1 MADDDIKPDAEE
13 SAEELEAVATET
25 ATEGDQGADE
35 AATKQPEEVAAEQP
49 TDEVQAPAEA
59 DAVADDTAEA
69 ADAEATD
76 PNLSDSNDDGADEP
90 DAENGASGDGND
102 AVATESLDA
111 AGDTDGDLD
120 AESDDVTESAES
132 AESNDAGDSAESDG
146 SVGSEE
152 EADEEAVDEDL
163 PPPGPPKPEEPE
175 DDCPKCA
182 GGGAPAWMATFA
194 DMATLLMA
202 FFVLL
207 LSFAE
212 TEVPKFKQVA
222 GSLKQAFGIEKIVPK
237 VTIPMARSIV
247 VENFTPAVAERSVMD
262 VKEQQSDFVRGDF
275 IEKKTEEGE
284 YEDPIESDFQQVQEA
299 LEQELNK
306 GMADVRIEN
315 GEIKVTLVESASAGG
330 KAGNE
335 GEGKGGQV
343 AQETL
348 DAVAKV
354 AEVSA
359 TLSSKVGVHLADQ
372 AQGNRSGASATR
384 RQSRTGDGS
393 GMSKYDRLRA
403 DLSDEIA
410 AGLAE
415 VEKDGDKIIV
425 RLASQGSFTSG
436 SSDLRQA
443 FTPTLTRLGNSL
455 AQYPGSVMVEGH
467 TDDVPVAFSERFKS
481 NWDLSAARAASIADF
496 LLNSTNLEGGN
507 VQIAGFADTRP
518 LDTNDTAT
526 GRARNRRIEVIVDD
540 N

>member
-13 SAEELEAVATET
+13 SAEEVEAVAAET
-25 ATEGDQGADE
+25 TLEGDQGAFE
-35 AATKQPEEVAAEQP
+35 ATAIQPEEAASEP
-49 TDEVQAPAEA
+49 PADEAQAI
-59 DAVADDTAEA
+59 AEA
-69 ADAEATD
+69 ADL
-76 PNLSDSNDDGADEP
+76 NRSDSDEDGAEQSESED
-90 DAENGASGDGND
+90 GASGDGND
-102 AVATESLDA
+102 APAAESPESA
-111 AGDTDGDLD
+111 SDTDGDMG
-120 AESDDVTESAES
+120 VESAELSDAGGS
-132 AESNDAGDSAESDG
+132 AESEGSEADSDD
-146 SVGSEE
+146 SEE
-152 EADEEAVDEDL
+152 ETVEENL
-163 PPPGPPKPEEPE
+163 PPPGPPPPEEPK
-175 DDCPKCA
+175 DDCPKCP

-262 VKEQQSDFVRGDF
+262 IKEQRSDFVRGDF

-315 GEIKVTLVESASAGG
+315 GEIKVTLVDPAAAGG
-330 KAGNE
+330 KEGNE

-359 TLSSKVGVHLADQ
+359 TLNSKVGVHLADQ
-372 AQGNRSGASATR
+372 AQGNQSGASATR
-384 RQSRTGDGS
+384 RQSRTGEGS

-436 SSDLRQA
+436 SSNLRQA
-443 FTPTLTRLGNSL
+443 FTPTLARLGNSL
-455 AQYPGSVMVEGH
+455 AQYPGSVMV
-467 TDDVPVAFSERFKS
+467 
-481 NWDLSAARAASIADF
+481 
-496 LLNSTNLEGGN
+496 
-507 VQIAGFADTRP
+507 
-518 LDTNDTAT
+518 
-526 GRARNRRIEVIVDD
+526 
-540 N
+540 

>member
-1 MADDDIKPDAEE
+1 MADEDDIK
-13 SAEELEAVATET
+13 S
-25 ATEGDQGADE
+25 
-35 AATKQPEEVAAEQP
+35 
-49 TDEVQAPAEA
+49 
-59 DAVADDTAEA
+59 
-69 ADAEATD
+69 
-76 PNLSDSNDDGADEP
+76 
-90 DAENGASGDGND
+90 
-102 AVATESLDA
+102 DA
-111 AGDTDGDLD
+111 AGAPGDVPEG
-120 AESDDVTESAES
+120 AGDVATPREPEEGQVAES
-132 AESNDAGDSAESDG
+132 AEDIAGAEEDVSAPEASANPESDDPPAAEVDAVEPEPEPTEPSAASEGGDTSPTEEGAAEAEEGSAE
-146 SVGSEE
+146 SEE
-152 EADEEAVDEDL
+152 EAPVEANL
-163 PPPGPPKPEEPE
+163 PPPGPPKPEEPK

-237 VTIPMARSIV
+237 VTIPMARSIM

-284 YEDPIESDFQQVQEA
+284 YDQSLETEFLQVQEA
-299 LEQELNK
+299 LEAEMNS
-306 GMADVRIEN
+306 GMADVQIVD
-315 GEIKVTLVESASAGG
+315 GEIKVTLVEPNAGG
-330 KAGNE
+330 GKEGSE
-335 GEGKGGQV
+335 GEGNGGAV
-343 AQETL
+343 PQEVL

-354 AEVSA
+354 ADVSA
-359 TLSSKVGVHLADQ
+359 NFSSQVGIEMADK
-372 AQGNRSGASATR
+372 ARGSRQGANSSQRRGAGGA
-384 RQSRTGDGS
+384 GS
-393 GMSKYDRLRA
+393 GNSKYEQLRA
-403 DLSDEIA
+403 DLSEEIA

-436 SSDLRQA
+436 SAELRQT
-443 FTPTLTRLGNSL
+443 FTPTLARLGNSL
-455 AQYPGSVMVEGH
+455 AKYPGSVMVEGH
-467 TDDVPVAFSERFKS
+467 TDNVPVAFSERFKS

-496 LLNSTNLEGGN
+496 LLNSTSLEGGN

-518 LDTNDTAT
+518 LDSNDTAA
-526 GRARNRRIEVIVDD
+526 GRAKNRRIEVIVDD

>member
-1 MADDDIKPDAEE
+1 MADEDDIKPDAPDAPVEGDGVADAPADAAPSLPEE
-13 SAEELEAVATET
+13 SEESGLAEDATESIED
-25 ATEGDQGADE
+25 ASSAAAEE
-35 AATKQPEEVAAEQP
+35 AATAASPDEVEADLEEIDSAAEQAAG
-49 TDEVQAPAEA
+49 TDTEAE
-59 DAVADDTAEA
+59 DTASSEEA
-69 ADAEATD
+69 ESQPTEAE
-76 PNLSDSNDDGADEP
+76 
-90 DAENGASGDGND
+90 
-102 AVATESLDA
+102 TE
-111 AGDTDGDLD
+111 AGD
-120 AESDDVTESAES
+120 
-132 AESNDAGDSAESDG
+132 
-146 SVGSEE
+146 
-152 EADEEAVDEDL
+152 DEELVEANL
-163 PPPGPPKPEEPE
+163 PPPGPPLPEEPK
-175 DDCPKCA
+175 DDCPKCK

-222 GSLKQAFGIEKIVPK
+222 GSLKMAFGIEKIVPK
-237 VTIPMARSIV
+237 VTIPMARSIM

-284 YEDPIESDFQQVQEA
+284 YEDPLDSDFQQVQEA
-299 LEQELNK
+299 LEEELNK

-315 GEIKVTLVESASAGG
+315 GEIKVTLLEPASAGG
-330 KAGNE
+330 QQGTE

-359 TLSSKVGVHLADQ
+359 ELSSKVGVHLADQ
-372 AQGNRSGASATR
+372 AQGNQTGANATR
-384 RQSRTGDGS
+384 RQSRSGDSS

-403 DLSDEIA
+403 DLSEEIA
-410 AGLAE
+410 SGLAE

-443 FTPTLTRLGNSL
+443 FRPTLTRLGNSL
-455 AQYPGSVMVEGH
+455 AKYPGSVMVEGH
-467 TDDVPVAFSERFKS
+467 TDNVPVAFSERFKS

-496 LLNSTNLEGGN
+496 LLTSTSLEGGN

-518 LDTNDTAT
+518 LESNDTAN
-526 GRARNRRIEVIVDD
+526 GRAQNRRIEVIVDD

>member
-1 MADDDIKPDAEE
+1 VADDDIKPDADE
-13 SAEELEAVATET
+13 SATEVEAVASET
-25 ATEGDQGADE
+25 TAEGDQSAGE
-35 AATKQPEEVAAEQP
+35 APTKQPEAAAPEQP
-49 TDEVQAPAEA
+49 ADEAQATAE
-59 DAVADDTAEA
+59 AVADETAEVADAAA
-69 ADAEATD
+69 ADS
-76 PNLSDSNDDGADEP
+76 NLSDSNDDGADEA
-90 DAENGASGDGND
+90 DAEDGASGDGDD
-102 AVATESLDA
+102 AVAAESLDA
-111 AGDTDGDLD
+111 A
-120 AESDDVTESAES
+120 ESE
-132 AESNDAGDSAESDG
+132 G
-146 SVGSEE
+146 SEGSEE
-152 EADEEAVDEDL
+152 DADEETVDANL
-163 PPPGPPKPEEPE
+163 PPPGPPAPEEPK

-262 VKEQQSDFVRGDF
+262 VKEQRSDFVRGDF

-299 LEQELNK
+299 LEQELNR

-315 GEIKVTLVESASAGG
+315 GEIKVTLVEPAAAGG

-372 AQGNRSGASATR
+372 AQGNQSGASATR

-393 GMSKYDRLRA
+393 GMSKYDRL
-403 DLSDEIA
+403 
-410 AGLAE
+410 
-415 VEKDGDKIIV
+415 
-425 RLASQGSFTSG
+425 LASQGSFTSG

-467 TDDVPVAFSERFKS
+467 TDNVPVAFSERFKS

-496 LLNSTNLEGGN
+496 LLTSTNLEGGN

-518 LDTNDTAT
+518 LDTNDTPS

>member
-1 MADDDIKPDAEE
+1 VADDDIKPDAEE

-49 TDEVQAPAEA
+49 TDEVQATAEA

-132 AESNDAGDSAESDG
+132 AESNDVGDSAESDG

-152 EADEEAVDEDL
+152 EADEGAVDEDL
-163 PPPGPPKPEEPE
+163 PPPGPPKPEEPK

>member
-1 MADDDIKPDAEE
+1 MADEDDIKPDAPETE
-13 SAEELEAVATET
+13 AASGDVVAAPGDAPVPREPEAGEVVEGSEDAAGAQEDASAPDASANPEPVDPPATE
-25 ATEGDQGADE
+25 
-35 AATKQPEEVAAEQP
+35 
-49 TDEVQAPAEA
+49 
-59 DAVADDTAEA
+59 
-69 ADAEATD
+69 AEAT
-76 PNLSDSNDDGADEP
+76 AP
-90 DAENGASGDGND
+90 DAASEGDAIAEPSAASEEGD
-102 AVATESLDA
+102 AVPPEEGA
-111 AGDTDGDLD
+111 AEETAEGD
-120 AESDDVTESAES
+120 AESD
-132 AESNDAGDSAESDG
+132 
-146 SVGSEE
+146 E
-152 EADEEAVDEDL
+152 EALVEANL
-163 PPPGPPKPEEPE
+163 PPPGPPKPEEPK

-237 VTIPMARSIV
+237 VTIPMARSIM

-284 YEDPIESDFQQVQEA
+284 YDDPLDSDFQQVQEA
-299 LEQELNK
+299 LEEELNK

-315 GEIKVTLVESASAGG
+315 GEIKVTLLEPASAGG
-330 KAGNE
+330 QQGSE

-359 TLSSKVGVHLADQ
+359 ELRSKVGVHLADQ
-372 AQGNRSGASATR
+372 AQGSQTGANANR
-384 RQSRTGDGS
+384 RQSRSGDSS

-410 AGLAE
+410 SGLAE

-436 SSDLRQA
+436 SSELRQA

-455 AQYPGSVMVEGH
+455 AKYPGSVMVEGH
-467 TDDVPVAFSERFKS
+467 TDNVPVAFSERFKS

-518 LDTNDTAT
+518 LDSNDTAT

>member
-1 MADDDIKPDAEE
+1 MADEDDIKTDAADPAAEAEVVAEAGDGAVPPPKEPEENDLAADATEVQEDLPPVVADESGLIDSLIEPDADIG
-13 SAEELEAVATET
+13 S
-25 ATEGDQGADE
+25 GAD
-35 AATKQPEEVAAEQP
+35 EVAAEAEP
-49 TDEVQAPAEA
+49 AVDESSETEEDAAPPAEA
-59 DAVADDTAEA
+59 S
-69 ADAEATD
+69 DAEPSEGTVSGEEGEA
-76 PNLSDSNDDGADEP
+76 PEGEG
-90 DAENGASGDGND
+90 DAEP
-102 AVATESLDA
+102 
-111 AGDTDGDLD
+111 
-120 AESDDVTESAES
+120 
-132 AESNDAGDSAESDG
+132 
-146 SVGSEE
+146 EE
-152 EADEEAVDEDL
+152 EQADL
-163 PPPGPPKPEEPE
+163 PPPGPPKPEEPK

-237 VTIPMARSIV
+237 VTIPMARSIM

-262 VKEQQSDFVRGDF
+262 IKEQRSDFVRGDF

-284 YEDPIESDFQQVQEA
+284 YDQTLETEFLQVQEA
-299 LEQELNK
+299 LEAEMNK
-306 GMADVRIEN
+306 GMADVKIED
-315 GEIKVTLVESASAGG
+315 GEIKVTLVEPNAAGG
-330 KAGNE
+330 GQGSE
-335 GEGKGGQV
+335 GEGSGGAV
-343 AQETL
+343 PQEVL

-359 TLSSKVGVHLADQ
+359 NFSSQVGIQMADK
-372 AQGNRSGASATR
+372 AQGSQQGANAAQR
-384 RQSRTGDGS
+384 RGRGGAGS
-393 GMSKYDRLRA
+393 GNSKYEQLRA
-403 DLSDEIA
+403 DLSEEIA

-436 SSDLRQA
+436 SAQLRQT
-443 FTPTLTRLGNSL
+443 FTPTLARLGNSL
-455 AQYPGSVMVEGH
+455 AKYPGSVMVEGH
-467 TDDVPVAFSERFKS
+467 TDNVPVAFSERFKS

-496 LLNSTNLEGGN
+496 LLNSTSLEGGN

-518 LDTNDTAT
+518 LDSNDTAS

>member
-1 MADDDIKPDAEE
+1 
-13 SAEELEAVATET
+13 
-25 ATEGDQGADE
+25 
-35 AATKQPEEVAAEQP
+35 
-49 TDEVQAPAEA
+49 
-59 DAVADDTAEA
+59 
-69 ADAEATD
+69 
-76 PNLSDSNDDGADEP
+76 
-90 DAENGASGDGND
+90 
-102 AVATESLDA
+102 
-111 AGDTDGDLD
+111 
-120 AESDDVTESAES
+120 
-132 AESNDAGDSAESDG
+132 
-146 SVGSEE
+146 
-152 EADEEAVDEDL
+152 
-163 PPPGPPKPEEPE
+163 
-175 DDCPKCA
+175 
-182 GGGAPAWMATFA
+182 MATFA

-237 VTIPMARSIV
+237 VTIPMARSIM

-284 YEDPIESDFQQVQEA
+284 YDDPLDSDFQQVQEA
-299 LEQELNK
+299 LEEELNK

-315 GEIKVTLVESASAGG
+315 GEIKVTLLEPASAGG
-330 KAGNE
+330 QQGSE

-359 TLSSKVGVHLADQ
+359 ELRSKVGVHLADQ
-372 AQGNRSGASATR
+372 AQGNQTGANANR
-384 RQSRTGDGS
+384 RQSRSGDSS

-410 AGLAE
+410 SGLAE

-455 AQYPGSVMVEGH
+455 AKYPGSVMVEGH
-467 TDDVPVAFSERFKS
+467 TDNVPVAFSERFKS

-518 LDTNDTAT
+518 LDSNDTAT

>member
-1 MADDDIKPDAEE
+1 MADDDDIKTDAKDTLAEGEVVAEGDDVAPPLPKDPEEDDRVAKAPEAEGEIAPAAEEAATPTESADPPEAAAEETTEEADPKASE
-13 SAEELEAVATET
+13 SAET
-25 ATEGDQGADE
+25 AAGDA
-35 AATKQPEEVAAEQP
+35 P
-49 TDEVQAPAEA
+49 PAE
-59 DAVADDTAEA
+59 EG
-69 ADAEATD
+69 DAEA
-76 PNLSDSNDDGADEP
+76 PEGEA
-90 DAENGASGDGND
+90 ASG
-102 AVATESLDA
+102 
-111 AGDTDGDLD
+111 
-120 AESDDVTESAES
+120 
-132 AESNDAGDSAESDG
+132 
-146 SVGSEE
+146 EE
-152 EADEEAVDEDL
+152 EELVDADL
-163 PPPGPPKPEEPE
+163 PPPGPPKPEEPK
-175 DDCPKCA
+175 DDCPKCG

-237 VTIPMARSIV
+237 VTIPMARSIM

-284 YEDPIESDFQQVQEA
+284 YDDPLDSDFQQVQEA
-299 LEQELNK
+299 LEEELNK

-315 GEIKVTLVESASAGG
+315 GEIKVTLLEPASAGG
-330 KAGNE
+330 QNGTE

-359 TLSSKVGVHLADQ
+359 ELSSKVGVHLADQ
-372 AQGNRSGASATR
+372 AQGNQTGANSTR
-384 RQSRTGDGS
+384 RQSRSGDSS

-410 AGLAE
+410 SGLAE

-436 SSDLRQA
+436 SSELRQA

-455 AQYPGSVMVEGH
+455 AKYPGSVMVEGH
-467 TDDVPVAFSERFKS
+467 TDNVPVAFSERFKS

-518 LDTNDTAT
+518 LDSNDTAT

>member
-1 MADDDIKPDAEE
+1 MADEDDIKSDAAGAPGDVPEGAGNVPTPREPEEGQVTASAEDIAGAEE
-13 SAEELEAVATET
+13 DVSAPEASANPKSDDPP
-25 ATEGDQGADE
+25 A
-35 AATKQPEEVAAEQP
+35 
-49 TDEVQAPAEA
+49 AEA
-59 DAVADDTAEA
+59 DAVEPAEPSAASEGGDTSPTEEGAAEA
-69 ADAEATD
+69 EE
-76 PNLSDSNDDGADEP
+76 G
-90 DAENGASGDGND
+90 
-102 AVATESLDA
+102 
-111 AGDTDGDLD
+111 
-120 AESDDVTESAES
+120 SAE
-132 AESNDAGDSAESDG
+132 
-146 SVGSEE
+146 SEE
-152 EADEEAVDEDL
+152 EAPVEANL
-163 PPPGPPKPEEPE
+163 PPPGPPKPEEPK

-237 VTIPMARSIV
+237 VTIPMARSIM

-284 YEDPIESDFQQVQEA
+284 YDQSLETEFLQVQEA
-299 LEQELNK
+299 LEAEMNK
-306 GMADVRIEN
+306 GMADVEPN
-315 GEIKVTLVESASAGG
+315 AGG
-330 KAGNE
+330 GKEGSE
-335 GEGKGGQV
+335 GEGNGGAV
-343 AQETL
+343 PQEVL

-354 AEVSA
+354 ADVSA
-359 TLSSKVGVHLADQ
+359 NFSSQVGIEMADK
-372 AQGNRSGASATR
+372 ARGSRQGANASQRRGAGGA
-384 RQSRTGDGS
+384 GS
-393 GMSKYDRLRA
+393 GNSKYEQLRA
-403 DLSDEIA
+403 DLSEEIA

-436 SSDLRQA
+436 SAELRQT
-443 FTPTLTRLGNSL
+443 FTPTLARLGNSL
-455 AQYPGSVMVEGH
+455 AKYPGSVMVEGH
-467 TDDVPVAFSERFKS
+467 TDNVPVAFSERFKS

-496 LLNSTNLEGGN
+496 LLNSTSLEGGN

-518 LDTNDTAT
+518 LDSNDTAA
-526 GRARNRRIEVIVDD
+526 GRAKNRRIEVIVDD

>member
-1 MADDDIKPDAEE
+1 MADEDDIK
-13 SAEELEAVATET
+13 S
-25 ATEGDQGADE
+25 
-35 AATKQPEEVAAEQP
+35 
-49 TDEVQAPAEA
+49 
-59 DAVADDTAEA
+59 
-69 ADAEATD
+69 
-76 PNLSDSNDDGADEP
+76 
-90 DAENGASGDGND
+90 
-102 AVATESLDA
+102 DA
-111 AGDTDGDLD
+111 AGAPGDVPEG
-120 AESDDVTESAES
+120 AGDVPTPREPEEGQVAES
-132 AESNDAGDSAESDG
+132 AEDIAGAEEDVSAPEASANPESDDPPAAEVDAVEPEPEPTEPSAASEGGDTSPTEEGAAEAEEGSAE
-146 SVGSEE
+146 SEE
-152 EADEEAVDEDL
+152 EAPVEANL
-163 PPPGPPKPEEPE
+163 PPPGPPKPEEPK

-237 VTIPMARSIV
+237 VTIPMARSIM

-284 YEDPIESDFQQVQEA
+284 YDQSLETEFLQVQEA
-299 LEQELNK
+299 LEAEMNS
-306 GMADVRIEN
+306 GMADVQIVD
-315 GEIKVTLVESASAGG
+315 GEIKVTLVEPNAGG
-330 KAGNE
+330 GKEGSE
-335 GEGKGGQV
+335 GEGNGGAV
-343 AQETL
+343 PQEVL

-354 AEVSA
+354 ADVSA
-359 TLSSKVGVHLADQ
+359 NFSSQVGIEMADK
-372 AQGNRSGASATR
+372 ARGSRQGANSSQRRGAGGA
-384 RQSRTGDGS
+384 GS
-393 GMSKYDRLRA
+393 GNSKYEQLRA
-403 DLSDEIA
+403 DLSEEIA

-436 SSDLRQA
+436 SAELRQT
-443 FTPTLTRLGNSL
+443 FTPTLARLGNSL
-455 AQYPGSVMVEGH
+455 AKYPGSVMVEGH
-467 TDDVPVAFSERFKS
+467 TDNVPVAFSERFKS

-496 LLNSTNLEGGN
+496 LLNSTSLEGGN

-518 LDTNDTAT
+518 LDSNDTAA
-526 GRARNRRIEVIVDD
+526 GRAKNRRIEVIVDD

>member
-1 MADDDIKPDAEE
+1 MADEDDIKPDAPET
-13 SAEELEAVATET
+13 EA
-25 ATEGDQGADE
+25 
-35 AATKQPEEVAAEQP
+35 
-49 TDEVQAPAEA
+49 
-59 DAVADDTAEA
+59 
-69 ADAEATD
+69 
-76 PNLSDSNDDGADEP
+76 
-90 DAENGASGDGND
+90 ASGDGVAAPGD
-102 AVATESLDA
+102 APVPRELADSEVAEGAEDAASLEQDASAPEASANPEPVDPPATEAEATAPDA
-111 AGDTDGDLD
+111 ASEGDAIAEPSAASEAGDAAPPEEGAAEETAEGD
-120 AESDDVTESAES
+120 AESD
-132 AESNDAGDSAESDG
+132 
-146 SVGSEE
+146 E
-152 EADEEAVDEDL
+152 EALVEANL
-163 PPPGPPKPEEPE
+163 PPPGPPKPEEPK

-237 VTIPMARSIV
+237 VTIPMARSIM

-284 YEDPIESDFQQVQEA
+284 YDDPLDSDFQQVQEA
-299 LEQELNK
+299 LEEELNK

-315 GEIKVTLVESASAGG
+315 GEIKVTLLEPASAGG
-330 KAGNE
+330 QQGSE
-335 GEGKGGQV
+335 GDGKGGQV

-359 TLSSKVGVHLADQ
+359 ELRSKVGVHLADQ
-372 AQGNRSGASATR
+372 AQGNQTGANANR
-384 RQSRTGDGS
+384 RQSRSGDSS

-410 AGLAE
+410 SGLAE

-455 AQYPGSVMVEGH
+455 AKYPGSVMVEGH
-467 TDDVPVAFSERFKS
+467 TDNVPVAFSERFKS

-518 LDTNDTAT
+518 LDSNDTAT

>member
-1 MADDDIKPDAEE
+1 MADDDIQPDPERPAEE
-13 SAEELEAVATET
+13 VGAVATET
-25 ATEGDQGADE
+25 KGEGDQGAGQAATTQPQEAAAESSADE
-35 AATKQPEEVAAEQP
+35 AQAAAQ
-49 TDEVQAPAEA
+49 A
-59 DAVADDTAEA
+59 DAAAGDASDAEA
-69 ADAEATD
+69 AG
-76 PNLSDSNDDGADEP
+76 PNLSDSDDDADESA
-90 DAENGASGDGND
+90 AEDGGNGDGSG
-102 AVATESLDA
+102 AVAAESPA
-111 AGDTDGDLD
+111 VAGETDGDLN
-120 AESDDVTESAES
+120 AES
-132 AESNDAGDSAESDG
+132 AELSDGGASAESEDL
-146 SVGSEE
+146 
-152 EADEEAVDEDL
+152 EADAEDSEDETVEENL
-163 PPPGPPKPEEPE
+163 PPPGPPLPEEPK

-182 GGGAPAWMATFA
+182 SGGAPAWMATFA

-262 VKEQQSDFVRGDF
+262 IKEQRSDFVRGDF

-284 YEDPIESDFQQVQEA
+284 FEDPIESDFRQVQEA
-299 LEQELNK
+299 LEQELND

-315 GEIKVTLVESASAGG
+315 GEIKVTLVESAAAGG

-372 AQGNRSGASATR
+372 AQGNQSGASATR

-415 VEKDGDKIIV
+415 VERDGDKIIV

-436 SSDLRQA
+436 SSSLRQA

-496 LLNSTNLEGGN
+496 LLTSTNLEGGN

-518 LDTNDTAT
+518 LDTNDTPA

>member
-13 SAEELEAVATET
+13 SAGEGEAVAAEST
-25 ATEGDQGADE
+25 AEGDQSAADDT
-35 AATKQPEEVAAEQP
+35 ADP
-49 TDEVQAPAEA
+49 A
-59 DAVADDTAEA
+59 DAVA
-69 ADAEATD
+69 
-76 PNLSDSNDDGADEP
+76 PNLSDSDDDGADESA
-90 DAENGASGDGND
+90 AEDSASGDGDD
-102 AVATESLDA
+102 AVAAGSPELTESV
-111 AGDTDGDLD
+111 
-120 AESDDVTESAES
+120 ESS
-132 AESNDAGDSAESDG
+132 DAGDLAESED
-146 SVGSEE
+146 SEADSDDSEE
-152 EADEEAVDEDL
+152 ETVEEDL
-163 PPPGPPKPEEPE
+163 PPPGPPPPEEPK
-175 DDCPKCA
+175 DDCPKCP

-262 VKEQQSDFVRGDF
+262 IKEQRSDFVRGDF

-315 GEIKVTLVESASAGG
+315 GEIKVTLVEPAAAGG
-330 KAGNE
+330 KVGNA

-372 AQGNRSGASATR
+372 AQGNQSGASATR

-436 SSDLRQA
+436 SSNLRQA
-443 FTPTLTRLGNSL
+443 FTPTLARLGNSL

-467 TDDVPVAFSERFKS
+467 TDNVPVAFSERFKS

-518 LDTNDTAT
+518 LDSNDTPT

>member
-1 MADDDIKPDAEE
+1 MADDDIKPGAEGE
-13 SAEELEAVATET
+13 DIEA
-25 ATEGDQGADE
+25 
-35 AATKQPEEVAAEQP
+35 EVAPDGVNASQ
-49 TDEVQAPAEA
+49 T
-59 DAVADDTAEA
+59 
-69 ADAEATD
+69 DAEAESADSVTD
-76 PNLSDSNDDGADEP
+76 GVPPSASDSETADDLDDLPPAATAEDEAEETTEAAGTDEGETPGSEPPAADG
-90 DAENGASGDGND
+90 DAEGN
-102 AVATESLDA
+102 A
-111 AGDTDGDLD
+111 
-120 AESDDVTESAES
+120 
-132 AESNDAGDSAESDG
+132 
-146 SVGSEE
+146 EE
-152 EADEEAVDEDL
+152 ELVEANL
-163 PPPGPPKPEEPE
+163 PPPGPPPPEEPK

-237 VTIPMARSIV
+237 VTIPMARSIM
-247 VENFTPAVAERSVMD
+247 VENFTPAVAERSVLD

-284 YEDPIESDFQQVQEA
+284 YEDPIDSDFQQVQEA

-315 GEIKVTLVESASAGG
+315 GEIKVTLVEPASAGG
-330 KAGNE
+330 KAGSA
-335 GEGKGGQV
+335 GDGKGGQV

-359 TLSSKVGVHLADQ
+359 TLSSKVGIHLADQ
-372 AQGNRSGASATR
+372 AQGNQTGANASR
-384 RQSRTGDGS
+384 RQSRGADGS

-467 TDDVPVAFSERFKS
+467 TDNVPVAFSERFKS